1 MPAINELLSSQA
13 PKGIGQGICNIEL
26 LLRACIAFFCLRFL
40 QVPFA
45 HPLAVARQTEQWPD
59 VVAVCGSGIALVD
72 PQAFTQTLSSL
83 GGSLGSRRTGQ
94 QLGDSANRAPVFGF
108 TRLI

>member
-83 GGSLGSRRTGQ
+83 GGSLGRVGEQANNSGTVRTELLC
-94 QLGDSANRAPVFGF
+94 LGLQG
-108 TRLI
+108 